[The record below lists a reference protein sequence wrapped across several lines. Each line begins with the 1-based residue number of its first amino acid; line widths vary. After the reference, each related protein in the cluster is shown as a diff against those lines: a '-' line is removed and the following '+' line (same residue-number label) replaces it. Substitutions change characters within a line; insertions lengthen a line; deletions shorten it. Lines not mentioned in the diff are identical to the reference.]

1 MSKLSVLLHR
11 CRQRWRTRQVG
22 TIIVPAASCIAATR
36 IATAATSVADAFA
49 STVHWMRFA
58 GLVRTFR
65 RHQTIAL
72 TSPGFD
78 AYCGRVDAIPVA
90 SADALLAGPTTGM
103 PQVWW
108 LPAPE
113 PPPPHSRIIK
123 ITDELMPKFPAAKVA
138 YPARQQGFLR
148 ISRAIVF
155 AETGV
160 VMPEI
165 GVALHNDLA
174 RWQSDHRKMPGFLDF
189 DGDALVACERALYP
203 LRRVRQPVI
212 NLCHAFHRNYGH
224 WMIDSLPFLLP
235 WRALLQQRRLAVLV
249 PPLRAAWQRRTLEL
263 LGVPASAVI
272 EAPEPSVLCDDMIV
286 PGLRLMDGPN
296 PNVLR
301 RQPAP
306 DIRNTIGILRGAAR
320 HETEIEQP
328 EYIYVSRRG
337 LESFR
342 TMSNEEDVELAMSR
356 LGFAV
361 IHPDELSF
369 DQQVT
374 YFARARVVAG
384 PHGAGLNNAM
394 FAPAECLVVDIV
406 PDIWSP
412 VWVLHETQVFGQHY
426 LPLAFPSDPALSRPV
441 LFRNVVIA
449 HSTVY
454 RVPPHDFAAIVVGTM
469 QRMVIDL
476 PAARMR
482 IDKEAL
488 TGVPGSN

>member
-22 TIIVPAASCIAATR
+22 TIIAPAATRVAATR
-36 IATAATSVADAFA
+36 IVTAATSVADAFT

-65 RHQTIAL
+65 RPRTIAL
-72 TSPGFD
+72 TSTGFD
-78 AYCGRVDAIPVA
+78 AYCARVDAIPVA
-90 SADALLAGPTTGM
+90 SAIALLAGPTTGAPRM
-103 PQVWW
+103 WW

-138 YPARQQGFLR
+138 YPAYQQGFLR

-165 GVALHNDLA
+165 GVGLHNQLA
-174 RWQSDHRKMPGFLDF
+174 GWRSDHRKMAGFLDI

-203 LRRVRQPVI
+203 SRRIRQPVI
-212 NLCHAFHRNYGH
+212 NLCHAYHRNYGH
-224 WMIDSLPFLLP
+224 WMIDCLPFLLP
-235 WRALLQQRRLAVLV
+235 WRALLQQGRLAVLL

-272 EAPEPSVLCDDMIV
+272 EAAEPSVLCDDMIV
-286 PGLRLMDGPN
+286 PGLRLTDGPN
-296 PNVLR
+296 PHALKL
-301 RQPAP
+301 QPAP
-306 DIRNTIGILRGAAR
+306 DVRETIEILRGAAR

-337 LESFR
+337 LDSFR

-361 IHPDELSF
+361 IHPDELTF

-394 FAPAECLVVDIV
+394 FAPAECLVVDIF
-406 PDIWSP
+406 PDTWSP
-412 VWVLHETQVFGQHY
+412 VWVLHETQLFGHHY
-426 LPLAFPSDPALSRPV
+426 LPVAYPSDPALSQPV
-441 LFRNVVIA
+441 LFRNAIIA

-454 RVPPHDFAAIVVGTM
+454 RVPPDDFAAIVVGAM
-469 QRMVIDL
+469 HRMGIDL

-482 IDKEAL
+482 IDKESLA
-488 TGVPGSN
+488 GVPTR